1 MVPIPA
7 RFAGDMR
14 FSVSMRL
21 IPSIPDEAFVFLGA
35 QGLAQPL
42 ESVMHSRIYFD
53 HSATTPLDP
62 RVLEAM
68 GPYLGGAF
76 GNPSSLH
83 HEGRLARAALDKA
96 RSQVAELIGAEPEE
110 IVFTASGTEAD
121 NLALI
126 GAVRASGRPGH
137 VVTSA
142 IEHAAILESCTFL
155 ASNGTKITHLPVD
168 AEGIVRTERLL
179 RALQANVT
187 IVSIMAANNVVGTL
201 QPVEELAH
209 LTKLQGALFHTDAVQ
224 AGGKISLDVNRSNVD
239 LLSLSAHK
247 LHGPKGV
254 GVLYVRKGVKLS
266 PIVFGGG
273 QERGLRSAT
282 ENVAGIVG
290 FGMAAE
296 IARVELLE
304 EASRLGQLREQ
315 IASEVLRM
323 FPNAYLFGHAKE
335 RLPGHLSFGLRGQ
348 EKEVGKLLS
357 VLDQA
362 GIAVSAGSA
371 CSAHHS
377 GKPSGVLL
385 AMGYDDERA
394 RGLIRVSLGRFNT
407 QTEVDLFLSALRS
420 AVSMLVG
427 ESSHPEANYTAIEAA
442 LA

>member
-1 MVPIPA
+1 
-7 RFAGDMR
+7 
-14 FSVSMRL
+14 MRL

-35 QGLAQPL
+35 QNRAQPR
-42 ESVMHSRIYFD
+42 EKVMNSRIYFD

-68 GPYLGGAF
+68 GPYLGGTF

-83 HEGRLARAALDKA
+83 YEGRIARAAVDKA
-96 RSQVAELIGAEPEE
+96 RAQLADLIAADPEE

-126 GAVRASGRPGH
+126 GAVRAGGRPGH

-142 IEHAAILESCTFL
+142 IEHAAILETCKFL
-155 ASNGTKITHLPVD
+155 ASGGTKITHLSVD
-168 AEGIVRTERLL
+168 AEGIVRTDSLL
-179 RALQANVT
+179 RALQSNVT

-201 QPVEELAH
+201 QPIEELAH
-209 LTKLQGALFHTDAVQ
+209 LTKLHGALFHTDAVQ
-224 AGGKISLDVNRSNVD
+224 AGGKIPLDVKQLNVD

-247 LHGPKGV
+247 LHGPKGI
-254 GVLYVRKGVKLS
+254 GALYVRKGVKLS
-266 PIVFGGG
+266 PTVFGGG

-296 IARVELLE
+296 IAQQELE
-304 EASRLGQLREQ
+304 QEASCLAGFREC
-315 IASEVLRM
+315 ITSEILQM
-323 FPNAYLFGHAKE
+323 FPNAYLFGHPTE
-335 RLPGHLSFGLRGQ
+335 RLPGHLSFGFRGQ
-348 EKEVGKLLS
+348 EREVGRLLS
-357 VLDQA
+357 LLDQS

-377 GKPSGVLL
+377 GEPSGVLL
-385 AMGYDDERA
+385 AMGYDKESA

-407 QTEVDLFLSALRS
+407 QTEVDLFLRALRS
-420 AVSMLVG
+420 AVL
-427 ESSHPEANYTAIEAA
+427 AIQQRPSRHDAA
-442 LA
+442 TEVVLA

>member
-1 MVPIPA
+1 
-7 RFAGDMR
+7 
-14 FSVSMRL
+14 MRL

-35 QGLAQPL
+35 QNRAQPR
-42 ESVMHSRIYFD
+42 EKVMNSRIYFD

-68 GPYLGGAF
+68 GPYLGGTF

-83 HEGRLARAALDKA
+83 YEGRIARAAVDKA
-96 RSQVAELIGAEPEE
+96 RAQLADLIAADPEE

-142 IEHAAILESCTFL
+142 IEHAAILETCKFL
-155 ASNGTKITHLPVD
+155 ASGGTKITHLSVD
-168 AEGIVRTERLL
+168 AEGIVRTDSLL
-179 RALQANVT
+179 RALQSNVT

-201 QPVEELAH
+201 QPIEELAH
-209 LTKLQGALFHTDAVQ
+209 LTKLHGALFHTDAVQ
-224 AGGKISLDVNRSNVD
+224 AGGKIPLDVKQLNVD

-247 LHGPKGV
+247 LHGPKGI
-254 GVLYVRKGVKLS
+254 GALYVRKGVKLS
-266 PIVFGGG
+266 PTVFGGG

-296 IARVELLE
+296 IAQQELE
-304 EASRLGQLREQ
+304 QEASRLAGFREC
-315 IASEVLRM
+315 ITSEILQM
-323 FPNAYLFGHAKE
+323 FPNAYLFGHPTE
-335 RLPGHLSFGLRGQ
+335 RLPGHLSFGFRGQ
-348 EKEVGKLLS
+348 EREVGRLLS
-357 VLDQA
+357 LLDQS

-377 GKPSGVLL
+377 GEPSGVLL
-385 AMGYDDERA
+385 AMGYDKESA

-407 QTEVDLFLSALRS
+407 QTEVDLFLRALRS
-420 AVSMLVG
+420 AVL
-427 ESSHPEANYTAIEAA
+427 AIQQRPSRHDAA
-442 LA
+442 TEVVLA

>member
-1 MVPIPA
+1 MNP
-7 RFAGDMR
+7 
-14 FSVSMRL
+14 
-21 IPSIPDEAFVFLGA
+21 
-35 QGLAQPL
+35 
-42 ESVMHSRIYFD
+42 RIYFD

-83 HEGRLARAALDKA
+83 HEGRVARAAVDKA
-96 RSQVAELIGAEPEE
+96 RAQIAALIGAEPEE
-110 IVFTASGTEAD
+110 IIFTASGTEAD

-126 GAVRASGRPGH
+126 GAVRANGRPGH

-142 IEHAAILESCTFL
+142 IEHAAILETCKFL
-155 ASNGTKITHLPVD
+155 ASGGTKITHLPVD
-168 AEGIVRTERLL
+168 AEGIVRTDSLL
-179 RALQANVT
+179 RALQGKVT

-201 QPVEELAH
+201 QPIEELAH
-209 LTKLQGALFHTDAVQ
+209 LTKLHGVLFHTDAVQ
-224 AGGKISLDVNRSNVD
+224 AGGKIPLDVKHLNVD

-247 LHGPKGV
+247 LHGPKGI
-254 GVLYVRKGVKLS
+254 GALYVRKGANLS

-296 IARVELLE
+296 VARHELE
-304 EASRLGQLREQ
+304 AEASRLAAFREQ
-315 IASEVLRM
+315 MASEILRT
-323 FPNAYLFGHAKE
+323 FPNAYLFGHATQ
-335 RLPGHLSFGLRGQ
+335 RLPGHLSFGFRGH
-348 EKEVGKLLS
+348 EREVGRLLS
-357 VLDQA
+357 GLDQV

-377 GKPSGVLL
+377 GQPSGVLL
-385 AMGYDDERA
+385 AMGYDEEIA

-407 QTEVDLFLSALRS
+407 QAEVDHFLQALRE
-420 AVSMLVG
+420 ALTTLQQ
-427 ESSHPEANYTAIEAA
+427 EPSHPDANQPIGEVAWA
-442 LA
+442 